1 MADRSIALGA
11 GILVASVSFS
21 LLTADV
27 STSQLDVTSTVAANY
42 VNSAYQILV
51 RPRGSRTTLET
62 SQEVHSK
69 DEASARLPR

>member
-1 MADRSIALGA
+1 MWPMIVRQVRSRRDRSIALGA

-27 STSQLDVTSTVAANY
+27 STSQLDVTRTVAANY

-51 RPRGSRTTLET
+51 RPRGLFG
-62 SQEVHSK
+62 
-69 DEASARLPR
+69 ASA